1 LRSTEL
7 DSVLFFV
14 QIFGFLH
21 VVAQDIEDGMAG
33 GKKKHI
39 GILGAGVVGKTLALG
54 FANKGYPVTIG
65 NRDSIALKESWE
77 GAQHPNIAC
86 ESYFKTAEQGQIL
99 VLAVPGRVAGAP
111 LTECEIVHLNAKII
125 IDATN
130 PISEHGPEK
139 GVLKLFTEFDSSLM
153 EQFQRL
159 YPGARW
165 VKAFNSVGS
174 EYMVDPP
181 FETRPTMFIC
191 GNDPRAKTEV
201 SKILNEFGW
210 DAEDMG
216 PASSAR
222 AIEPLCMLWCL
233 PGFLENKWNHAFK
246 LLKDESK

>member
-1 LRSTEL
+1 MRSTEFI
-7 DSVLFFV
+7 SVLFFV
-14 QIFGFLH
+14 QIFGILRDC
-21 VVAQDIEDGMAG
+21 VEDTEEVMAEG
-33 GKKKHI
+33 EKKHI

-77 GAQHPNIAC
+77 GAKHPNIAC
-86 ESYFKTAEQGQIL
+86 ESYFKTAEQAQLL
-99 VLAVPGRVAGAP
+99 VLAVPGRVAAAP

-130 PISEHGPEK
+130 PISEHGPDK
-139 GVLKLFTEFDSSLM
+139 GVLRLFTEFNSSLM
-153 EQFQRL
+153 EQFQRRF
-159 YPGARW
+159 PGARW

-174 EYMVDPP
+174 AYMVDPP
-181 FETRPTMFIC
+181 FDTRPTMFIC
-191 GNDPRAKTEV
+191 GNDPRAKAEV
-201 SKILNEFGW
+201 SKLLDEFGW

-246 LLKDESK
+246 LLKHESK